1 MTITA
6 KTETKVLV
14 VDDNDLVRRCLKKML
29 ERNGFSVIDHCSG
42 AAALNSNIDDVW
54 LAILDIDMP
63 HMTGLEL
70 SYLLK
75 EFNSTMKIILFSG
88 HNPLSVEDVKK
99 AKADAFVKKEDDIS
113 SLMEKIN
120 SLT

>member
-1 MTITA
+1 MIITT

-29 ERNGFSVIDHCSG
+29 ERNGFSVVDHCSG

-54 LAILDIDMP
+54 LTILDVDMP

-75 EFNSTMKIILFSG
+75 EFNSTIKIILFSA

>member
-1 MTITA
+1 
-6 KTETKVLV
+6 
-14 VDDNDLVRRCLKKML
+14 
-29 ERNGFSVIDHCSG
+29 
-42 AAALNSNIDDVW
+42 
-54 LAILDIDMP
+54 MP

-75 EFNSTMKIILFSG
+75 EFNSTIKIILFSA

>member
-1 MTITA
+1 MIITT

-29 ERNGFSVIDHCSG
+29 ERNGFSVVDHCSG

-54 LAILDIDMP
+54 LAILDVDMP

-75 EFNSTMKIILFSG
+75 EFNSTIKIILFSA